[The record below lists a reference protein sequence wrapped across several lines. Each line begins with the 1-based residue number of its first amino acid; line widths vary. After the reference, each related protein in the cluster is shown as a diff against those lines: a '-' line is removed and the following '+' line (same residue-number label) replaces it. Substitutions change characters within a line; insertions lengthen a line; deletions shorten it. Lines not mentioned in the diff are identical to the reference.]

1 MRKYLFVI
9 ALLVCCNISGLANST
24 LAASSPNAQP
34 VRAVHFVLRG
44 VAVEDAKHM
53 ADLAKASG
61 FNTLIISLADAV
73 KFVTFPGKPLKNA
86 LSPAEFMS
94 VVQHARLQGLAV
106 IPEVKLLTHQEK
118 FFGNSRPDLMF
129 NKSTYDPRKP
139 EVYDLIF
146 PYLDEIIKLMQ
157 PSAIHIGHDEVDEVV
172 GWNKKHFEKVT
183 RPGELI
189 LPADLFLEDVNR
201 LHAFLKKKG
210 VNTWMWGD
218 MLIAPDEFPTMLYK
232 HLHGSV
238 LGYGKTL
245 RDKLPRD
252 IVICDWHYFDS
263 QQDFPSLRVIQKE
276 GFRIIGVTW
285 KTARTI
291 RNFSRY
297 ASLNKAHGMMATTW
311 FHVQRKEW
319 DVVERIIRESGE
331 AFLKDFPD
339 AK

>member
-73 KFVTFPGKPLKNA
+73 KFGTFPGKPLKNA

-118 FFGNSRPDLMF
+118 FFGDSRPNLMF
-129 NKSTYDPRKP
+129 NTVTYDPRKS
-139 EVYDLIF
+139 EIYDLIF
-146 PYLDEIIKLMQ
+146 PYLNEIIKLMQ
-157 PSAIHIGHDEVDEVV
+157 PSAIHIGHDEVV

-218 MLIAPDEFPTMLYK
+218 MLIAPDEFPQMLSK
-232 HLHGSV
+232 HLHGGIP
-238 LGYGKTL
+238 GYGREL
-245 RDKLPRD
+245 RRKLPKD
-252 IVICDWHYFDS
+252 IVIADWHYFDD
-263 QQDFPSLRVIQKE
+263 QVAFPSLATFKSD
-276 GFRIIGVTW
+276 GFQVLGSTW
-285 KTARTI
+285 KKFDTTK
-291 RNFSRY
+291 NFSRY
-297 ASLNKAHGMMATTW
+297 ASKNSANGMIATTW
-311 FHVQRKEW
+311 VHVQRKEW

-331 AFLKDFPD
+331 TFRKDFPD
-339 AK
+339 VR